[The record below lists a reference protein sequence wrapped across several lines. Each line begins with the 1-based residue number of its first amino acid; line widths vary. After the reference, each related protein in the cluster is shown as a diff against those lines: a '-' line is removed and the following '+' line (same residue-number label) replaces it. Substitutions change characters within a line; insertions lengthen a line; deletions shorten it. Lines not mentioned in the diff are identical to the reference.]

1 MYSKRKGKMSKNL
14 LEIHEEVSADH
25 YDKSIKRNL
34 FQKYWHWR
42 RFREVRSVVTP
53 VEGPMLDV
61 GCHSG
66 TFTEDILKKIKTKEV
81 YGIDISPSAI
91 ALAKKRIPHGHFE
104 VSDAAKLP
112 FKDNFFEAVFCLEVL
127 EHVDNPQE
135 VLNEIK
141 RVLKVNGYVVL
152 LVPTDNKLFKI
163 VWFLWTL
170 VYPVWRHAHVQ
181 SFTHDNL
188 EQVSKKAE
196 LEVVKVRTFNLGM
209 LKLIVLK
216 NISTK

>member
-1 MYSKRKGKMSKNL
+1 M
-14 LEIHEEVSADH
+14 
-25 YDKSIKRNL
+25 
-34 FQKYWHWR
+34 
-42 RFREVRSVVTP
+42 
-53 VEGPMLDV
+53 
-61 GCHSG
+61 
-66 TFTEDILKKIKTKEV
+66 
-81 YGIDISPSAI
+81 
-91 ALAKKRIPHGHFE
+91 
-104 VSDAAKLP
+104 
-112 FKDNFFEAVFCLEVL
+112 EVL

-141 RVLKVNGYVVL
+141 RVLKVDGYVVL

-163 VWFLWTL
+163 IWFLWTL

-181 SFTHDNL
+181 SFTRDNL
-188 EQVSKKAE
+188 EQVSKKAG